1 MSNIDDNQMGL
12 FDEATEASAESAV
25 EEVQEE
31 VVQEKPLIRGLWTEE
46 EWQSPVIQGG
56 PTRQEIEEWKDRY
69 GSVYF
74 TPFEGETF
82 IWRTLG
88 RSEYR
93 EIIRN
98 TDLTM
103 LDREEHITDKC
114 VLFPRNFSCGEYT
127 KTGKA
132 GVPSL
137 LSEMIMDKSG
147 FVAQSAPIKL

>member
-1 MSNIDDNQMGL
+1 MTYSLDENQMGL
-12 FDEATEASAESAV
+12 FDTEEQVKDTDATV
-25 EEVQEE
+25 VDTDIKEELV
-31 VVQEKPLIRGLWTEE
+31 RGLWTQA
-46 EWQSPVIQGG
+46 EWLSPVIQGG

-69 GSVYF
+69 GNVYF

-88 RSEYR
+88 RGEYR
-93 EIIRN
+93 ELIRDTN
-98 TDLTM
+98 LTM
-103 LDREEHITDKC
+103 LDREERITDKC
-114 VLFPRNFSCGEYT
+114 VLFPRNFSCETYT